1 MLAPMSDENDVPALL
16 RKVHG
21 ELEKTNALLTRFGLP
36 IFALLVILVVLE
48 IVHR

>member
-1 MLAPMSDENDVPALL
+1 MSDNNEDVPALL
-16 RKVHG
+16 RKLH
-21 ELEKTNALLTRFGLP
+21 EQAERTNALLTRFGLP

>member
-1 MLAPMSDENDVPALL
+1 MNDKNDDVPALL
-16 RKVHG
+16 RSIHA
-21 ELEKTNALLTRFGLP
+21 EMEKTNALLTRFGLP

>member
-1 MLAPMSDENDVPALL
+1 MSEKNDEVPALL
-16 RKVHG
+16 KNIHA
-21 ELEKTNALLTRFGLP
+21 EMEKTNALLTRFGLP